1 MRHRLVNGFGV
12 QIFPLRPLR
21 IFNIEMQNNASYSV
35 VQVLAMRHLAQQLSP
50 RPRPAPADNARACA
64 PRCKPRPKFI
74 CLRGELGAYMR
85 HLWGAFWPR
94 AAAAFPYLPIERL
107 GRGVQG
113 RRSSRAG
120 VQRLA
125 VEEWG
130 RTWFFKIMHWDH
142 RQRVAIL
149 MGGLRCT
156 QRPCSHAPPP
166 PPPPPPPR
174 RARRLTPDAV
184 LIIRLSVTEQYFGS
198 GTSWYPNARS
208 D

>member
-1 MRHRLVNGFGV
+1 MEVKHINKTELEQRNHT
-12 QIFPLRPLR
+12 RPLGR
-21 IFNIEMQNNASYSV
+21 LSRARGCLGSHKPSGQNR
-35 VQVLAMRHLAQQLSP
+35 Q
-50 RPRPAPADNARACA
+50 
-64 PRCKPRPKFI
+64 PRPKFI

-184 LIIRLSVTEQYFGS
+184 FQGSKFKLS
-198 GTSWYPNARS
+198 N
-208 D
+208 